1 MTQNHIRNHQGRIAL
16 ASFLIAVGT
25 AMGQISGGGSIQ
37 GTITDP
43 TGAVIP
49 GAPVT
54 ATNVATGVIT
64 ARQSTTAGV
73 YVLSPLPAGEYTVT
87 VSATG
92 FQTAVQQHVMVDAL
106 GVVGL
111 NLT

>member
-1 MTQNHIRNHQGRIAL
+1 MNVRSLSLFLLSGSLL
-16 ASFLIAVGT
+16 A
-25 AMGQISGGGSIQ
+25 QIGGGGSIQ

-49 GAPVT
+49 GAPIT
-54 ATNVATGVIT
+54 ATNVATGVVT
-64 ARQSTTAGV
+64 ARQSTSAGI
-73 YVLSPLPAGEYTVT
+73 YVISPLPAGEYTVT

-92 FQTAVQQHVMVDAL
+92 FQTAVQQHVIVDAL

-111 NLT
+111 NLTLKVGA